1 VTKPR
6 EDQIE
11 QWLDHWEE
19 CTARGQEVD
28 LEVLCQ
34 EHPECLDELRR
45 RIGALTQADLLLSA
59 IPCLDTGENL
69 FPTVKQ
75 DEILSGHIELTRL
88 KEHAQGAI
96 GKVYVAQD
104 PQLNRKVAIKCLQA
118 RHVTNDHYRNRFLI
132 EAEITSRLNHPGVI
146 PVHGVGETKAG
157 CPFYV
162 MPFVEGVTLQQAS
175 IPIT

>member
-1 VTKPR
+1 M
-6 EDQIE
+6 
-11 QWLDHWEE
+11 
-19 CTARGQEVD
+19 
-28 LEVLCQ
+28 
-34 EHPECLDELRR
+34 
-45 RIGALTQADLLLSA
+45 TQADLLLSA
-59 IPCLDTGENL
+59 TPCLDTGENL

-162 MPFVEGVTLQQAS
+162 MPFVEGGFNNHRYLLPELQSLFLDQEQLSFGNVSIFSHLRNHRIRTHPRHCAS
-175 IPIT
+175 